1 MRTTLSLYI
10 ARRFLT
16 SFFMILLALMTLVF
30 LVDFVEMLRRLSDV
44 PNFSALL
51 GLKLALMR
59 TPGLLEDILPFL
71 FLFSAM
77 ICLLDMS
84 RKLEL
89 VVARG
94 AGISVWGFLAAP
106 LVLAL
111 IFGLASTFV
120 INPVATYLKGKAER
134 GEAALGSGARL
145 AGASDAIWFR
155 QDGVDGPSIIQAT
168 SFDSDTL
175 QLLGVTA
182 FLFEPDNSFRGKL
195 TAPSADFRPGRW
207 TFRDARYVSADGAPQ
222 QFARYLLPTS
232 LSAKEISE
240 TLIRPDSLSIWTLGR
255 FIDAAGRTGLNTDR
269 FQLAFHSLLA
279 RPILLMAMIAVAATV
294 SLRLFRYGGVGKLA
308 LTGIGL
314 GFLLYVM
321 TKVVSDMGSNGILN
335 PAFAAWAPAIVALLF
350 GATALLYQEDG

>member
-1 MRTTLSLYI
+1 MTGTLSLYI

-16 SFFMILLALMTLVF
+16 SFAMILLALMTLVF
-30 LVDFVEMLRRLSDV
+30 LVDFVELLRRLSDV
-44 PNFSALL
+44 EEFSALL

-71 FLFSAM
+71 FLFSGM

-94 AGISVWGFLAAP
+94 AGVSVWGFLAAP
-106 LVLAL
+106 MALAL
-111 IFGLASTFV
+111 LFGIASTFLV
-120 INPVATYLKGKAER
+120 NPAATYLKERAEQT
-134 GEAALGSGARL
+134 EAALGSGARL
-145 AGASDAIWFR
+145 SGDGSNIWFR
-155 QDGVDGPSIIQAT
+155 QDGVDGPSIIRAT
-168 SFDSDTL
+168 SFDATAM

-182 FLFEPDNSFRGKL
+182 FLFEPGGAFRGKL
-195 TAPSADFRPGRW
+195 TASSADYRPGRW
-207 TFRDARYVSADGAPQ
+207 TFRDARYISAEGAPEH
-222 QFARYLLPTS
+222 FARYLLPTS
-232 LSAKEISE
+232 LSAKEINE
-240 TLIRPDSLSIWTLGR
+240 TLIRPESLSIWTLNR

-269 FQLAFHSLLA
+269 FRLAFHSLLA
-279 RPILLMAMIAVAATV
+279 RPVLLMAMIAVAATV

-321 TKVVSDMGSNGILN
+321 TEVVSDMGSNGILN

-350 GATALLYQEDG
+350 GATVLLYQEDG

>member
-1 MRTTLSLYI
+1 MTLALYV

-16 SFFMILLALMTLVF
+16 SFFMILMALMTLVF
-30 LVDFVEMLRRLSDV
+30 LVDFVELLRRLSDV
-44 PNFSALL
+44 AEFSALL

-71 FLFSAM
+71 FLFSGM

-94 AGISVWGFLAAP
+94 AGVSVWGFLAAP

-111 IFGLASTFV
+111 LFGVASTFV
-120 INPVATYLKGKAER
+120 INPVATHLKEKAER
-134 GEAALGSGARL
+134 EEAALGSGT
-145 AGASDAIWFR
+145 GMTSASDSIWFR
-155 QDGVDGPSIIQAT
+155 QDGVDGPSIIRAS
-168 SFDSDTL
+168 SFDSAAME
-175 QLLGVTA
+175 LLGVTA

-195 TAPSADFRPGRW
+195 TAPSADFQPGRW
-207 TFRDARYVSADGAPQ
+207 TFRDARYVSAEGAPQ

-232 LSAKEISE
+232 LSAKEINE
-240 TLIRPDSLSIWTLGR
+240 TLIRPDSLSVWTLNR
-255 FIDAAGRTGLNTDR
+255 FIEAANRTGLNTDR
-269 FQLAFHSLLA
+269 FRLAFHSLMA
-279 RPILLMAMIAVAATV
+279 RPVLLMAMIAVAATV

-321 TKVVSDMGSNGILN
+321 TEVVSDMGSNGILN

-350 GATALLYQEDG
+350 GATVLLYQEDG